1 MTDVP
6 PPGGTCS
13 GFEIAHVKNL
23 VTQIRWVVTDRLGS
37 RLPKPLGRTRRRTT
51 GGTTPSPTV
60 PQCLELQCCRVADGF
75 AMLIEVADGELPTLL
90 GRENALRLAEAI
102 RDAYQEGDGQ

>member
-1 MTDVP
+1 M
-6 PPGGTCS
+6 
-13 GFEIAHVKNL
+13 
-23 VTQIRWVVTDRLGS
+23 
-37 RLPKPLGRTRRRTT
+37 
-51 GGTTPSPTV
+51 
-60 PQCLELQCCRVADGF
+60 ADGF

>member
-1 MTDVP
+1 MGRD
-6 PPGGTCS
+6 GS
-13 GFEIAHVKNL
+13 S
-23 VTQIRWVVTDRLGS
+23 GS

-51 GGTTPSPTV
+51 GGTTPSPAV

-102 RDAYQEGDGQ
+102 RDAHQEGDGQETSLAAKGEPDAGGEPDGEADH